1 MSDELGLDEAQDETL
16 DATLEAEDTESQQS
30 EVSDEEAV
38 DWQKR
43 YSDLQPEYTRTT
55 QRVKELEPLADW
67 KPVLDDLNNPN
78 DPLARQR
85 ALNFLQEQFG
95 GDLDEEET
103 GDEGMDEFRDPR
115 VDGLLA
121 QNQQREAE
129 QALGQLN
136 GHVDQLLKDAD
147 VTVTDRQRRALMN
160 ECIEAGFNPETT
172 QDVVKAWVDDLGNSR
187 NEIIKAYRDGKL
199 KQPAPPVRSGAS
211 GTEHVPLNTGKAR
224 QKAALDI
231 ANEAFQ

>member
-1 MSDELGLDEAQDETL
+1 MSDELALTRPRTRPSTPPSKQRTR
-16 DATLEAEDTESQQS
+16 SHKS

-95 GDLDEEET
+95 GDLDDEET
-103 GDEGMDEFRDPR
+103 GDEGMEEFRDPR

-172 QDVVKAWVDDLGNSR
+172 QDVVKAWVDDLGNS
-187 NEIIKAYRDGKL
+187 GT
-199 KQPAPPVRSGAS
+199 RSSRRTATAS
-211 GTEHVPLNTGKAR
+211 SSSLLRRCDRGLRGPSTSL
-224 QKAALDI
+224 
-231 ANEAFQ
+231 